1 MLKIPIL
8 KEFGEMIHISI
19 NDKLRIKTEFAEINA
34 KYPMANLVY
43 NFDEFKL
50 YYPQVIKNSL
60 YQEIKNL
67 MQKYGYVV
75 SQVNYFAAQ
84 DLCINYIKS
93 SGYYTPKMKILKN
106 DTMTSLIA
114 RYCIEGKK
122 YEVFFHSIFIPNK
135 VVNGFDLRVIE
146 EIVGLFDF
154 EFDEFYY
161 RGNAFYILLNKISNR
176 KKMVRKNGL
185 VW

>member
-1 MLKIPIL
+1 MLKIPAL
-8 KEFGEMIHISI
+8 KEFGEMIHISV

-50 YYPQVIKNSL
+50 YHPEVIKNSL

-122 YEVFFHSIFIPNK
+122 YEVFFPPLTDRHSIFIPNK

-161 RGNAFYILLNKISNR
+161 RGNAFYILLNKMSNR
-176 KKMVRKNGL
+176 KKG
-185 VW
+185 

>member
-1 MLKIPIL
+1 MLKIPAL

-50 YYPQVIKNSL
+50 YHPEVIKNSL
-60 YQEIKNL
+60 YQEVKYL
-67 MQKYGYVV
+67 MQKYDYKI

-84 DLCINYIKS
+84 DVCIRYIKS
-93 SGYYTPKMKILKN
+93 SGYYTPYIKILEN

-122 YEVFFHSIFIPNK
+122 YMAYYPSLTNVHYIFIPNK

-146 EIVGLFDF
+146 EIVELFDF
-154 EFDEFYY
+154 EFDELYY
-161 RGNAFYILLNKISNR
+161 RGNAFYILLNRMSNQ
-176 KKMVRKNGL
+176 KK
-185 VW
+185 W